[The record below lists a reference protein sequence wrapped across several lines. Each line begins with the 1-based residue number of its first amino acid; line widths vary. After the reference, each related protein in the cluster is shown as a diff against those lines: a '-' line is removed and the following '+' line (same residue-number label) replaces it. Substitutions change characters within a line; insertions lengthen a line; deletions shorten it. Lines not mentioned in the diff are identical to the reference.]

1 MHWQCHFKY
10 YPVEGIHW
18 IKEKIYSP
26 IRRDTF
32 IVKWVRHGDYSVVS
46 LNSWIWDQVHNL
58 CGQVQNESVEPLF
71 KKFKEFQDGNKH
83 GALSNYTGHIPK
95 KLALLESCA
104 FLNSF
109 WFHFPQVLWLWFDI
123 PHYSLNREN
132 ICWLVDMQ
140 CLVPLAIITHLF
152 IVLVNFTSW
161 SQNPWVK
168 SIQSSEK
175 A

>member
-95 KLALLESCA
+95 KLALLESWA
-104 FLNSF
+104 F
-109 WFHFPQVLWLWFDI
+109 
-123 PHYSLNREN
+123 
-132 ICWLVDMQ
+132 
-140 CLVPLAIITHLF
+140 
-152 IVLVNFTSW
+152 
-161 SQNPWVK
+161 
-168 SIQSSEK
+168 
-175 A
+175 